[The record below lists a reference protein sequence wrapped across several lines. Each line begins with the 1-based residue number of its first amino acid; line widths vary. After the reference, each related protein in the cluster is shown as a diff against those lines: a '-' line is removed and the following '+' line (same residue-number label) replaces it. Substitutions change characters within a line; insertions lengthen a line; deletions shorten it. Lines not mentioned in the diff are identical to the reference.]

1 MEPITRKEQIYE
13 AILSG
18 DTDNLPKPLT
28 REEAYL
34 EAIALNGGGGGGG
47 SDSYPALSNKPK
59 INGVTLIGNKSS
71 AELGLQPT
79 LTFDDEPTENS
90 NRPVKS
96 GGIYSALSEKV
107 DKVEGKDLS
116 TNDFTDALK
125 NKLNGIE
132 EGAEVNVIESISVN
146 GVTQTITEKA
156 INLDVA
162 SNLITE
168 EQWTALG
175 TLWATE

>member
-18 DTDNLPKPLT
+18 DTDNLPEPLT

-34 EAIALNGGGGGGG
+34 EAIAKNGGGGGG
-47 SDSYPALSNKPK
+47 SDNYNALSNKPE
-59 INGVTLIGNKSS
+59 INGVTLTGNKSAS
-71 AELGLQPT
+71 DLGLQPT

-96 GGIYSALSEKV
+96 GGIYSALSDKV
-107 DKVEGKDLS
+107 DKVTGKDLS
-116 TNDFTDALK
+116 TNDFTDTLK
-125 NKLNGIE
+125 TKLDGIE
-132 EGAEVNVIESISVN
+132 AGAEVNVIESISVN
-146 GVTQTITEKA
+146 GVAQTVTGKA
-156 INLDVA
+156 VDLDVA

-168 EQWTALG
+168 EQWATLG
-175 TLWATE
+175 ALWATE

>member
-34 EAIALNGGGGGGG
+34 KAIALNGGGGGG
-47 SDSYPALSNKPK
+47 SDNYNALSNKPE
-59 INGVTLIGNKSS
+59 INGVTLTGNKS
-71 AELGLQPT
+71 AADLGLQPT
-79 LTFDDEPTENS
+79 LTFDDEPTKNS

-96 GGIYSALSEKV
+96 NGIYSALSGKV
-107 DKVEGKDLS
+107 DKVTGKDLS

-132 EGAEVNVIESISVN
+132 AGAEVNVIESISVN
-146 GVTQTITEKA
+146 GVAQTVTGKA
-156 INLDVA
+156 VDLDVA

-168 EQWTALG
+168 AQWAALG
-175 TLWATE
+175 ALWATE